1 MFGDTSN
8 PRASAL
14 TNALENRINPHS
26 STVTSGTVT
35 PAAFARHD
43 LDFPYAFRSN
53 LKLFAMSVF
62 VAWYSAR
69 MGRKCYQIL
78 VVSAIE
84 LPQGPR
90 RDLRQPLL
98 PQRRLD
104 GYLHVLHALEL
115 AEVYA

>member
-1 MFGDTSN
+1 MFGDTSS

-14 TNALENRINPHS
+14 TSALENRINPHS

-53 LKLFAMSVF
+53 LRLFAMSVF
-62 VAWYSAR
+62 VAWYSR

-98 PQRRLD
+98 PQWGFD
-104 GYLHVLHALEL
+104 GYLHVLHDLEL